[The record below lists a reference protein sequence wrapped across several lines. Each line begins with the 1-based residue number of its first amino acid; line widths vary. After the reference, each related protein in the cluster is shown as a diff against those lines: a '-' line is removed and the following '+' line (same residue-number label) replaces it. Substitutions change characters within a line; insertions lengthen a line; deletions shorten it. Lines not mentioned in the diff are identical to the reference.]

1 MRDVIERGT
10 PLPVGA
16 GEAAFGLGG
25 EAADAGGKVVEAS
38 FLADLIP
45 RPDAAA
51 VSDIRAMS
59 AETPPPSDD
68 GTVET
73 RDEAASTTLTAKGDN
88 PRRVGLRDKLT
99 AGTVRAQGEVRSAGA
114 TAKTDEEA
122 EPKARGERGVVRH
135 AE

>member
-1 MRDVIERGT
+1 
-10 PLPVGA
+10 
-16 GEAAFGLGG
+16 
-25 EAADAGGKVVEAS
+25 
-38 FLADLIP
+38 
-45 RPDAAA
+45 
-51 VSDIRAMS
+51 MS

-68 GTVET
+68 GTIET

-122 EPKARGERGVVRH
+122 EPKARGERGVVRR
-135 AE
+135 ALSNIRSVSRAFGDDRQQGERVQQNGDGGADNAAADGDSGSKQD